1 MIFRR
6 ATLKLTITYTVV
18 QLALFAIF
26 AVGIYS
32 FVTGTFVFEGIRSAG
47 EAVFDPTTQGAEL
60 LLNGLIIFYLG
71 LVVVVPLSS
80 WLMARAALKPVRES
94 YEQQQ
99 QFVDGASHEM
109 RTPLSVIQGELELAL
124 TRSRSAAE
132 YRDAITVALDA
143 TVGLSRLTDDLLK
156 LSRTPKEALSA
167 DFTGLDLDNVI
178 EGAISGLARQAR
190 VAGISVNADPHASV
204 HVRGS
209 RELLTRAVGN
219 LVENAIK
226 FSEPG
231 GRVTVSATRAEGRAA
246 IRVADDGVGMSRD
259 EQTHAFERFW
269 RADAARTT
277 PGHGLGLALVAQI
290 MDAHSGS
297 VSLRSEAGSGT
308 VVTLAFPV
316 SGP

>member
-124 TRSRSAAE
+124 ARSRSAAE

-167 DFTGLDLDNVI
+167 DFTVLDLDDVI
-178 EGAISGLARQAR
+178 EGAISGLERQAR
-190 VAGISVNADPHASV
+190 AAGIGVNADPHTSV

-231 GRVTVSATRAEGRAA
+231 GRVTVSATQAEGRAA

-259 EQTHAFERFW
+259 EQAHAFERFW

-290 MDAHSGS
+290 MDAHGGS